1 MSSQPSSTS
10 SESPIPTAEHAL
22 HEAPSVCTS
31 EQPAVGGKELDLL
44 AVSSQLAVS
53 PDDQEL
59 LERSIVNQELMRA
72 AAAALRALAASK
84 TQMWPSDSPEPDYG
98 SREEYK
104 GNVGQY
110 DDLTIVEEPRRPR
123 APSLRSI
130 EDDLALQMVLQMYA
144 SEPSRQSLRQQAH
157 DRLLL
162 YGALSAMHGSAGSEA
177 TTRSRPLAYTPSTIA
192 SVDRELPAP
201 APSAPPRAQPAP
213 STRTPSDCAGS
224 RSPARQMKRGLR
236 KLTWPL
242 L

>member
-1 MSSQPSSTS
+1 MATSVAKSPLVCANEKPSSHAYEQPSVG
-10 SESPIPTAEHAL
+10 AEA
-22 HEAPSVCTS
+22 
-31 EQPAVGGKELDLL
+31 QLL
-44 AVSSQLAVS
+44 ARTKEPDLPASSPERTASL
-53 PDDQEL
+53 DDQAR
-59 LERSIVNQELMRA
+59 LEQCIANPELMRA
-72 AAAALRALAASK
+72 EAAALRALAASK
-84 TQMWPSDSPEPDYG
+84 TQMWPPDSPEPDYG
-98 SREEYK
+98 LDEEYK

-110 DDLTIVEEPRRPR
+110 DDLTIVEEPRTPERRGARKGRPR

-192 SVDRELPAP
+192 SADRELPAP
-201 APSAPPRAQPAP
+201 APSAPLRAQPAP
-213 STRTPSDCAGS
+213 STP
-224 RSPARQMKRGLR
+224 RQMKGGLR